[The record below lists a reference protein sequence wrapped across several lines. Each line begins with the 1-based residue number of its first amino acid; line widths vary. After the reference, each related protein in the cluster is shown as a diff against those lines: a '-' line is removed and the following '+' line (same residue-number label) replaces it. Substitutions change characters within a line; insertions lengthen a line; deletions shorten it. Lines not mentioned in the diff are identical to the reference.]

1 MIRGKNIVCLA
12 MSPWE
17 GDYMKA
23 SVQIMSVLARK
34 NRVIYVEY
42 QFTYKDIITGAL
54 RSNGIPVKRILGIN
68 KRLRTIQ
75 LEDGAEIYVLTAPPI
90 YPVNWMSPGKLHQF
104 FVKRNARI
112 LRKAIQRSIS
122 SRDMHNPI
130 VVNAFN
136 PTYGLPLAEQLN
148 EKLLLYYCYD
158 EISHAKWCKKHG
170 TGVEADFAAK
180 ADAIITTS
188 EQLQENKRAY
198 NEQCYLVKNGVNL
211 ELFQEAYAQKQQ
223 DQNTDKPLT
232 IGYLGTIDDRL
243 DYELLAH
250 CIEQLPEAQFHFVG
264 REIYPEGKER
274 LKNYSNVTFFGG
286 QTPDKLAGF
295 VSKFDIGL
303 IPFVSNGFTQSI
315 YPLKINEYLAAGL
328 PVVMTDFGK
337 VDDFREI
344 ASITSKPDEF
354 LDAIKALATHIQQ
367 PEAYAKATKERL
379 AFAASNSWDN
389 RAEELSEIINQVIA
403 QKKTTFQKTY

>member
-23 SVQIMSVLARK
+23 SVQIMSVLARH

-42 QFTYKDIITGAL
+42 QFTYKDIITGML
-54 RSNGIPVKRILGIN
+54 RGNGIPVKRILGIN
-68 KRLRTIQ
+68 KRLRTIK
-75 LEDGAEIYVLTAPPI
+75 LEDNTEINVLTAPPI
-90 YPVNWMSPGKLHQF
+90 YPVNWLPSGKIHHF

-112 LRKAIQRSIS
+112 LRKAIQRAVG
-122 SRDMHNPI
+122 SRDMHSPI

-136 PTYGLPLAEQLN
+136 PTYGLPLVGKLN

-188 EQLQENKRAY
+188 AQLQQNKKVY
-198 NEQCYLVKNGVNL
+198 NDQCFLVKNGVNL
-211 ELFQEAYAQKQQ
+211 ELFQQAYAQKQAA
-223 DQNTDKPLT
+223 DATDKPLT
-232 IGYLGTIDDRL
+232 VGYLGTIDDRL

-250 CIEQLPEAQFHFVG
+250 CIEQLPDAQFHFVG
-264 REIYPEGKER
+264 REIYPQGKDR
-274 LKNYSNVTFFGG
+274 LKNYSNVTFFGA
-286 QTPDKLAGF
+286 QSPDKLAGY
-295 VSKFDIGL
+295 VAKFDIGL

-328 PVVMTDFGK
+328 PVVMTNFGQ

-344 ASITSKPDEF
+344 ASITSQPDEF
-354 LDAIKALATHIQQ
+354 LVAIKQLAAHIKQ
-367 PEAYAKATKERL
+367 PEAYTQATKERL

-389 RAEELSEIINQVIA
+389 RAEELSEVINQIIA
-403 QKKTTFQKTY
+403 RKKTEFQKTY

>member
-1 MIRGKNIVCLA
+1 MIQGKNIVCLA

-23 SVQIMSVLARK
+23 SVQIMSVLARQ
-34 NRVIYVEY
+34 NQVMYVEY

-54 RSNGIPVKRILGIN
+54 RGNGIPVKRILGIN
-68 KRLRTIQ
+68 KRLRTIE
-75 LEDGAEIYVLTAPPI
+75 LEDGAKIHVLTAPPI

-104 FVKRNARI
+104 FVNRNASI
-112 LRKAIQRSIS
+112 LRKTIQKSVS
-122 SRDMHNPI
+122 SLDMHNPI
-130 VVNAFN
+130 MVNAFN
-136 PTYGLPLAEQLN
+136 PTYGLPLAGKLN

-188 EQLQENKRAY
+188 EQLQQNKKAY
-198 NEQCYLVKNGVNL
+198 NAACYLVKNGVNL
-211 ELFQEAYAQKQQ
+211 ELFQEAYAQKKQM
-223 DQNTDKPLT
+223 DMSDKPLT

-286 QTPDKLAGF
+286 QTPDKLAGY
-295 VSKFDIGL
+295 VAKFDIGL

-328 PVVMTDFGK
+328 PVVMTNFGK

-344 ASITSKPDEF
+344 ASVTSEPSEF
-354 LDAIKALATHIQQ
+354 LAAIKALAAHINQ
-367 PEAYAKATKERL
+367 PEAYTKATQERL

-389 RAEELSEIINQVIA
+389 RAEELSEVINQVIT
-403 QKKTTFQKTY
+403 QKKTKYQKTY